1 MQSRCS
7 DRQNKPLLGPPV
19 GFRRL
24 TQDSLSVPRESLRS
38 STSRKFPS
46 PGGPAAALLL
56 WFLLRFDCCAAPA
69 GSLLGLGRLNEKR
82 AGEGV
87 CPHTARRCPPS
98 PEPCRPRQEAA
109 DAVQHRAG
117 GRQQV
122 RLTLAAVP
130 ALASRRG
137 RPYSKTQLAHPNQ
150 RGHRR
155 QIQRQ
160 SPPHPAAQA
169 GGAHHR
175 WLARRGRR
183 AR

>member
-24 TQDSLSVPRESLRS
+24 TQDSLSVPRESLDRV
-38 STSRKFPS
+38 RVGNFLVR
-46 PGGPAAALLL
+46 AALLL
-56 WFLLRFDCCAAPA
+56 LCCSGSCFDCCAAPA